1 MYGGGIL
8 PQAYVYFNDDTYRKL
23 ANRAYTEHTSVGRVA
38 SRILDE
44 QLGGAVTHGRK
55 KGK

>member
-1 MYGGGIL
+1 L